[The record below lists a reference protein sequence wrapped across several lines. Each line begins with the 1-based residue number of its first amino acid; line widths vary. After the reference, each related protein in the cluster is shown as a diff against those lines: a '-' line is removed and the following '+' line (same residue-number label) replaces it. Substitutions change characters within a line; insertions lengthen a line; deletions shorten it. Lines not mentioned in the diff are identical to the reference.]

1 MGPILEGLE
10 TGAPYRFPLRECA
23 LLELTNMKYLKPVVA
38 EIPAAA
44 KDIFTLDYDLS
55 TSIAITVIGF
65 APAAAVI
72 LWHAI

>member
-1 MGPILEGLE
+1 
-10 TGAPYRFPLRECA
+10 
-23 LLELTNMKYLKPVVA
+23 MKYLKPVVA